1 MRSWSPTR
9 KAALAA
15 FLISILL
22 LAGKFVAYFLT
33 GSVAVWSDAMESII
47 NVTTG
52 AFMVLSVTISSR
64 PADESHPYGHGKIE
78 AFSAGL
84 EGGLILL
91 AAVMILFEAL
101 PRFFEPM
108 APQHLGLGTILLFAA
123 GIINLIL
130 GLGLLRYGRQYR
142 SEALVADGRHLL
154 TDFYTSAGVVLGLL
168 AVRWTGRLWLDP
180 LVACLVAIQ
189 ILIPGLKL
197 VRQAIRNLM
206 NEADPETL
214 QRVVDALNK
223 MQSPV
228 WLCPHDLRV
237 IRSGDYHHIDLHLTL
252 PRYWQLSQAHDV
264 EKEVAATLLSTIGTA
279 GDVMIH
285 LDPCDSACCRCCR
298 LTSCPERQA
307 PFAGSEPLRMEN
319 IAAPQPPN
327 LR

>member
-1 MRSWSPTR
+1 MSSWPPVR

-15 FLISILL
+15 FLVSILL

-33 GSVAVWSDAMESII
+33 GSAAVWSDALESII
-47 NVTTG
+47 NVATG
-52 AFMVLSVTISSR
+52 AFVVICVTVSSR

-91 AAVMILFEAL
+91 AAVMILSEAL
-101 PRFFEPM
+101 PRFFMPI
-108 APQHLGLGTILLFAA
+108 APQRLGLGTILLFAL

-130 GLGLLRYGRQYR
+130 GLGVRHYGRRYR
-142 SEALVADGRHLL
+142 SDALEANGRHLL

-168 AVRWTGRLWLDP
+168 AVRWTGWLWLDP
-180 LVACLVAIQ
+180 LVACLVAVQ
-189 ILIPGLKL
+189 ILVPGLKL

-214 QRVVDALNK
+214 QRVVAALK
-223 MQSPV
+223 QMQSPV

-237 IRSGDYHHIDLHLTL
+237 IRSGDYHHIDLHITL
-252 PRYWQLSQAHDV
+252 PHYWQLSQAHTV
-264 EKEVAATLLSTIGTA
+264 EKEVAATLLATIGTA

-285 LDPCDSACCRCCR
+285 LDPCEAACCHCCR
-298 LTSCPERQA
+298 LASCPERQA
-307 PFAGSEPLRMEN
+307 PFAGSEPLLMEN
-319 IAAPQPPN
+319 VTAAQPQCP
-327 LR
+327 R